1 MWVSASLLFRSP
13 LVDVYAFSSLIMNRL
28 FSALLVVVLCIMGAI
43 LFYLPW
49 TGIWEKNY
57 FLAHYPSLMRILLH
71 PSFRGVVSGLGV
83 LDIFLAITMIGTETD
98 SPTPSR
104 VPPQ

>member
-1 MWVSASLLFRSP
+1 
-13 LVDVYAFSSLIMNRL
+13 MNRML
-28 FSALLVVVLCIMGAI
+28 SALLVVVLFIMGAI

-49 TGIWEKNY
+49 TALWEKNY
-57 FLAHYPSLMRILLH
+57 FLSHYPSLMRFLLH

-83 LDIFLAITMIGTETD
+83 LDIFLAITMLGTET
-98 SPTPSR
+98 STTPSR